1 MPAAEKNSR
10 QIYLGGEEQEGRERS
25 ALPSRSAPVHLPTR
39 MAKGLLYLLSLLSL
53 IMWCAGFGLS
63 AASLPRMSSRA
74 CTLASSAP
82 PWHSGSRV
90 ALRAGNEDGG
100 STDAPAE
107 EDGKE
112 AVLRRLQALDAPK
125 TAPKAA
131 TQTSKAGDLPD
142 WAFFALP
149 IAGMACAFASQFFL
163 RQ

>member
-1 MPAAEKNSR
+1 M
-10 QIYLGGEEQEGRERS
+10 
-25 ALPSRSAPVHLPTR
+25 
-39 MAKGLLYLLSLLSL
+39 
-53 IMWCAGFGLS
+53 
-63 AASLPRMSSRA
+63 
-74 CTLASSAP
+74 ASSVDTRSIAGVLFGDDD
-82 PWHSGSRV
+82 WRMIVFTSRPV
-90 ALRAGNEDGG
+90 AGNEDGG
-100 STDAPAE
+100 STDAPVE
-107 EDGKE
+107 GDGKE

>member
-1 MPAAEKNSR
+1 
-10 QIYLGGEEQEGRERS
+10 
-25 ALPSRSAPVHLPTR
+25 

-63 AASLPRMSSRA
+63 AASLPRMASRA

-100 STDAPAE
+100 STDAPVE
-107 EDGKE
+107 GDGKE